1 MPSPQESRSARS
13 ARPVSSPS
21 EGGPSVP
28 IDATKVESPGWWLQ
42 RLGKKLLD
50 EREDS
55 FDSDGERTP
64 GLNTLQRYVEGKAP
78 LPTLPGLDPKEVGG
92 WMKDARTNWTRLVVD
107 SPAERLR
114 VTGFRSSGDNDRQ
127 SVADEEAN
135 RIWRENAMVADSR
148 LVHYGALTQRRAF
161 VLVERDVDG
170 RPVMTHET
178 PRQVA
183 VERKQGSRRELAA
196 GLKMWR
202 DDWTGD
208 TRATLWTPDRIYEFV
223 TKNSAPTFSGRAASL
238 RGWDAFTVPRDR
250 DGHRPNTLGVVPLV
264 PFINRRQVSPEGFAE
279 HEDVLSVQNRIN
291 LKLIMLV
298 AAAKY
303 GAFRQRWA
311 AGLEVDEDP
320 LTGKAIEPFRLD
332 IQKLWTTADPE
343 VKFGEFA
350 ATDLAPYVRS
360 VESAV
365 QDLAAISKT
374 PPHYIIGAVVNVS
387 GDALKAAETGLVA
400 KVLDQQDDF
409 GESWQRT
416 MRLAFLASGDEVRA
430 KDYTLETVWRD
441 PESRTVSELADA
453 AVKKQAAGVPWRQ
466 RMEDLGYT
474 PAQIDRMETDRAAD
488 ALLATPA
495 QDPQPNELQTRREQR
510 DGRTVIGRGNV
521 PDAA

>member
-1 MPSPQESRSARS
+1 M
-13 ARPVSSPS
+13 
-21 EGGPSVP
+21 P
-28 IDATKVESPGWWLQ
+28 IDSSKVESPGWWLA

-50 EREDS
+50 ERRDS
-55 FDSDGERTP
+55 VDSDGETTP
-64 GLNTLQRYVEGKAP
+64 GLDTLQRYVEGKAP
-78 LPTLPGLDPKEVGG
+78 LPTLPGLDPKEVAE
-92 WMKDARTNWTRLVVD
+92 WMRDARTNWTRLVVD

-114 VTGFRSSGDNDRQ
+114 VTGFRSGGDSARQ

-161 VLVERDVDG
+161 VLVERNDEG

-183 VERKQGSRRELAA
+183 VERAQGSRRELAA

-202 DDWTGD
+202 DDWTGN
-208 TRATLWTPDRIYEFV
+208 TRATLWTPERIYEFV
-223 TKNSAPTFSGRAASL
+223 TKSENPVFAARAATI

-250 DGHRPNTLGVVPLV
+250 DGQRRNELAEVPLV
-264 PFINRRQVSPEGFAE
+264 PFVNRRQISPEGFAE
-279 HEDVLSVQNRIN
+279 HEDILSVQNRIN
-291 LKLIMLV
+291 MKLIMLV
-298 AAAKY
+298 GAAKY
-303 GAFRQRWA
+303 GAFRQRYA
-311 AGLEVDEDP
+311 AGLEIDQDP
-320 LTGKAIEPFRLD
+320 ITGKAIEPFKLD
-332 IQKLWTTADPE
+332 IQKLWTTADVD
-343 VKFGEFA
+343 VKFGEFS

-400 KVLDQQDDF
+400 KVLDQCDDF
-409 GESWQRT
+409 GESWQRS
-416 MRLAFLASGDEVRA
+416 MRLAFKASGDEERA

-474 PAQIDRMETDRAAD
+474 PAQIDRMEVDRAQD
-488 ALLATPA
+488 AMNAAPA
-495 QDPQPNELQTRREQR
+495 QDPQRPDELQARREER
-510 DGRTVIGRGNV
+510 DPRPVIRRSTDDS
-521 PDAA
+521 DAA

>member
-1 MPSPQESRSARS
+1 M
-13 ARPVSSPS
+13 
-21 EGGPSVP
+21 P
-28 IDATKVESPGWWLQ
+28 IDASKVESPGWWLQ

-50 EREDS
+50 ERGDT
-55 FDSDGERTP
+55 FDGDGELVP
-64 GLNTLQRYVEGKAP
+64 GLDRLQRYVEGKAP
-78 LPTLPGLDPKEVGG
+78 LPTLPGLDPNEVAA

-114 VTGFRSSGDNDRQ
+114 VTGFRSGGTARST

-135 RIWRENAMVADSR
+135 RIWRENGMVADSR

-161 VLVERDVDG
+161 VLVERDAAG

-183 VERKQGSRRELAA
+183 VERAQGSRRELAA
-196 GLKMWR
+196 GLKLWR

-208 TRATLWTPDRIYEFV
+208 TRATLWTPETIYEFV
-223 TKNSAPTFSGRAASL
+223 TKSQAPAFGGRATL
-238 RGWDAFTVPRDR
+238 RGWDALALPNAD
-250 DGHRPNTLGVVPLV
+250 DGQRPNLLKEVPLV
-264 PFINRRQVSPEGFAE
+264 PFVNRRQISPEGFAE
-279 HEDVLSVQNRIN
+279 HEDILSIQNRIN

-303 GAFRQRWA
+303 GAFRQRYA

-320 LTGKAIEPFRLD
+320 VTGKAIEPFRLD

-343 VKFGEFA
+343 VRFGEFSS
-350 ATDLAPYVRS
+350 TDLAPYVRS

-400 KVLDQQDDF
+400 KVLDQCDDF
-409 GESWQRT
+409 GESWQRS
-416 MRLAFLASGDEVRA
+416 MRLAFKAAGDEERA

-474 PAQIDRMETDRAAD
+474 PAQIDRMEVDRAQD
-488 ALLATPA
+488 AMNAA
-495 QDPQPNELQTRREQR
+495 PQEPPRPDELQARRDQR
-510 DGRTVIGRGNV
+510 DTRPVIGRASD